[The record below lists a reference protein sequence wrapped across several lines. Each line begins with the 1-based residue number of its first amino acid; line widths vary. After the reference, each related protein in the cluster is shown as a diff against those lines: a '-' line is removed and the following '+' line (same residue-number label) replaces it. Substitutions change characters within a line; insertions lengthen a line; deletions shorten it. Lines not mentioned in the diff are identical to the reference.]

1 MRSLETQ
8 YSPDDPDAVRS
19 DLLTK
24 LALQRY
30 GTNEEVAQLALFL
43 ASDESS
49 YCSCF
54 KSAGPGA
61 YAQALR

>member
-24 LALQRY
+24 IALQRY
-30 GTNEEVAQLALFL
+30 GTNEEVA
-43 ASDESS
+43 
-49 YCSCF
+49 
-54 KSAGPGA
+54 
-61 YAQALR
+61 